1 MAFDIWVKDENG
13 NVVKQKVALNPLNKD
28 SFSEVWEGSGYY
40 KAED

>member
-1 MAFDIWVKDENG
+1 MAFDIWVKDSEG